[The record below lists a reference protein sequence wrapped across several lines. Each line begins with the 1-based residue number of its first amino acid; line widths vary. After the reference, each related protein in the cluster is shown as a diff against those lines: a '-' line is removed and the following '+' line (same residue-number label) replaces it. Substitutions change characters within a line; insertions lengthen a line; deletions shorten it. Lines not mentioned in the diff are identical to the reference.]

1 MDNNM
6 LYKNILYVDDEVHN
20 LTAFRA
26 CFRRRYNIFTAI
38 SAAEGLKVLQE
49 QDVHTIIT
57 DQRMPQITGIEFLES
72 IITKFPLPPRVLLTG
87 YTDISAVIDA
97 INRGSVYKYIQKPWD
112 EQELIAIIDDALQL
126 YKRRKTELDLTDK
139 LMTTNEQLEFLLRQ
153 NLLS

>member
-1 MDNNM
+1 M

-126 YKRRKTELDLTDK
+126 YKRRRTELDLTDK